1 MMMRST
7 PPRSE
12 NLAEMPVP
20 APAPMIGSPALTRA
34 RRRPSESS
42 RAINGI
48 RAPCETGEK
57 LLRHRVSECGIV
69 DVEVELDERH
79 GWSDSSA
86 NRVEQCGVGFGIVK
100 LLPRSVQRTDALQGK
115 EQRRRRRRLVQL
127 ARDDLAELTAFIGRR
142 AHERDVRIVHVE
154 LAVV

>member
-34 RRRPSESS
+34 RRRPSES
-42 RAINGI
+42 
-48 RAPCETGEK
+48 
-57 LLRHRVSECGIV
+57 GIV

-86 NRVEQCGVGFGIVK
+86 NRVEQRGVGFGIVK
-100 LLPRSVQRTDALQGK
+100 LLPRSVQRTHALQGK
-115 EQRRRRRRLVQL
+115 EQRRRRRRLIQL
-127 ARDDLAELTAFIGRR
+127 ARDDLAELAAFIARR
-142 AHERDVRIVHVE
+142 AHER
-154 LAVV
+154 